1 LVERW
6 DGTRWSVVA
15 PPDAGSSVLFSI
27 ATTPNG
33 IVVAGRVGDGQ
44 SEPQPLAW
52 LRSGDRWLDLSLPV
66 PGAAW
71 LNAIGTDAAGTLW
84 GVGTAF
90 PQNATLSGLVVRG
103 CPGA

>member
-15 PPDAGSSVLFSI
+15 PPDAGSSALLSI

-71 LNAIGTDAAGTLW
+71 LNAIGTDAGGTLW